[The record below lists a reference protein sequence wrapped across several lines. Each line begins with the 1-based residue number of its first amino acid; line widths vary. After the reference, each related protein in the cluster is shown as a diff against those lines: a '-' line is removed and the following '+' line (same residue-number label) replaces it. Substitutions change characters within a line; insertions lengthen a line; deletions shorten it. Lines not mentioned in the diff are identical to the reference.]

1 MELFLP
7 ESGLMFWMLIG
18 FLIVLFILAKVG
30 WPMIMEAVNQRN
42 QHISDSLLA
51 AKEANESLAGI
62 EEAKEKALAEQRA
75 EQVRIMNESQELKAQ
90 LIEEAKAQARAE
102 AEKIVANARLTI
114 QKEQAE
120 AMAQIKNEVITLSV
134 DIAEKLLKRELADKD
149 AQSEYI
155 ETLLKNNNQ
164 PRIEA

>member
-1 MELFLP
+1 MI
-7 ESGLMFWMLIG
+7 WMLIG
-18 FLIVLFILAKVG
+18 FLFVFVILAKVG
-30 WPMIMEAVNQRN
+30 WPMIIGAVNKRN
-42 QHISDSLLA
+42 QHISNSLLA
-51 AKEANESLAGI
+51 AKEANEALAGI
-62 EEAKEKALAEQRA
+62 KEAKEKALAEQHA
-75 EQVRIMNESQELKAQ
+75 EQIRILNENQELRNQ

-102 AEKIVANARLTI
+102 AEKIVTEARQKI

-134 DIAEKLLKRELADKD
+134 DIAEKLLQRELENKD

-155 ETLLKNNNQ
+155 DNVLKNSNH